1 MAKLNQ
7 KGSSSCFIA
16 YERKSGRIL
25 HAHFFY
31 SAAKDAER
39 SEEELRNMAMKNAAS
54 KLGTAFGEISV
65 IAVKPVALNRD
76 RHYKVDTKTGKLV
89 AVRGKE
95 TGFTA
100 YSGVS
105 YIRPGDR

>member
-31 SAAKDAER
+31 SATKAAER
-39 SEEELRNMAMKNAAS
+39 SVEELRKMVMKNAAS
-54 KLGTAFGEISV
+54 KSGTAVGEIGV

-100 YSGVS
+100 SSGIS
-105 YIRPGDR
+105 YVRPRDG